1 MITLDSASGYIEIP
15 KAKTYEDLMNQI
27 KKVLQIND
35 ELFQYLYFS
44 YIDEEEQERT
54 RLIPQIYDDFI
65 NQESPKLSIGFLDI
79 KDEKINNQ
87 LNDLIELNKKRF
99 KEGKE
104 KDLKEDFNKLNL
116 DKDEEKEELEELICE
131 EKVEKDDNIENGN
144 SKSDILSPNNSYNYE
159 SKNDLDNKIKIENK
173 IVNFNSETEALNN
186 NYESKNNE
194 EYDNGKK
201 RDIDSEVLVNNIN
214 NNNENN
220 GIIISEEKDKNE
232 VDNIIK
238 INNDI
243 LINSASNKYMADNNI
258 IISQKKSK
266 KDINNNEI
274 LIIKQSDS
282 DNNFNL
288 FNSNENNNEIKN
300 NINTNEIIIES
311 DNIDDNKKEDIY
323 DSEHNLETFGKEF
336 KDKFNIMKESL
347 KNTNYEEYN
356 KNKYNEEN
364 EFENNVKKIIELN
377 IDNLKNDILN
387 SGIFEKPMIENKSK
401 LNHKYSKV
409 IHQGIK
415 CNNCGVNPIM
425 GIRYKCMECDN
436 FNFCE
441 NCEENVGHPHLF
453 YKIKKNNSL
462 LKN

>member
-44 YIDEEEQERT
+44 YIDEVEHEGA

-65 NQESPKLSIGFLDI
+65 NQESPTLSIGFLDI

-194 EYDNGKK
+194 EYDNGNK

-214 NNNENN
+214 NNNNENN
-220 GIIISEEKDKNE
+220 GMVISEEKDKNE

-243 LINSASNKYMADNNI
+243 LINSANNKYMADNNI

-266 KDINNNEI
+266 KEINNNEI
-274 LIIKQSDS
+274 LIIKKSDS

-288 FNSNENNNEIKN
+288 FNSNINNENNNEIKN
-300 NINTNEIIIES
+300 NINSNEIIKEN

-364 EFENNVKKIIELN
+364 EFENNVKQIIEVN
-377 IDNLKNDILN
+377 IDNMKKDILN
-387 SGIFEKPMIENKSK
+387 SVLFEKPIKELNQKKSK
-401 LNHKYSKV
+401 VVHN
-409 IHQGIK
+409 GIK
-415 CNNCGVNPIM
+415 CDNCGMEPII
-425 GIRYKCMECDN
+425 GVRYKCMECDN
-436 FNFCE
+436 LNFCE
-441 NCEENVGHPHLF
+441 KCEENVKHQHLF
-453 YKIKKNNSL
+453 YKIKKNNLL

>member
-1 MITLDSASGYIEIP
+1 MITLDSASGYVEIP
-15 KAKTYEDLMNQI
+15 KANTYEDLMNQI
-27 KKVLQIND
+27 KNVLKIND
-35 ELFQYLYFS
+35 ELFKYLYFS

-79 KDEKINNQ
+79 KDEEINNQ
-87 LNDLIELNKKRF
+87 LYDLIELNKKRF
-99 KEGKE
+99 KEEKE

-116 DKDEEKEELEELICE
+116 DKNEDKEELEEIICE
-131 EKVEKDDNIENGN
+131 EKEEKVVNIENGN
-144 SKSDILSPNNSYNYE
+144 SKSDRLSPYNSYNNE
-159 SKNDLDNKIKIENK
+159 LNNDSDNKIKIKNN
-173 IVNFNSETEALNN
+173 NFNSETEALNN
-186 NYESKNNE
+186 KYESNN
-194 EYDNGKK
+194 NV
-201 RDIDSEVLVNNIN
+201 DSDVLENNIN
-214 NNNENN
+214 NNNEINSMV
-220 GIIISEEKDKNE
+220 ISEEKNINE
-232 VDNIIK
+232 VDNNIK

-243 LINSASNKYMADNNI
+243 LINSASDKYMADKNI
-258 IISQKKSK
+258 IISKKKSK
-266 KDINNNEI
+266 KEINNNEI
-274 LIIKQSDS
+274 LIIKKSDS

-288 FNSNENNNEIKN
+288 FNSNINNENNNELKN
-300 NINTNEIIIES
+300 NKNSNEIIKEN

-323 DSEHNLETFGKEF
+323 DSEYNLKIFEKEF
-336 KDKFNIMKESL
+336 NDKFNIMKESM

-356 KNKYNEEN
+356 KNKNNEEN

-377 IDNLKNDILN
+377 IENMKNDILN

-401 LNHKYSKV
+401 LNQKYSKV
-409 IHQGIK
+409 IHHGIK
-415 CNNCGVNPIM
+415 CNKCGMNPIV